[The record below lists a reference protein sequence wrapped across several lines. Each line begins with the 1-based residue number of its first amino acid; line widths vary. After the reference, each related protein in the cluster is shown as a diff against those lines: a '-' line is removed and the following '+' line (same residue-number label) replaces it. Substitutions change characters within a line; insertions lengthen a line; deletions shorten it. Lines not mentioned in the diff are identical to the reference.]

1 MTPSGPAA
9 VPDPAAPR
17 AVGALPGFQRA
28 GRKVVKAEEMRR
40 VLTAHDV
47 LEQARQEAAQLR
59 ERIQVVHA
67 EARRQGMEAGRAAA
81 LQGALAELN
90 RRTAALVRAWQFD
103 RPTLARWVLQAVEHV
118 LHGHVRPRERYEALL
133 EAALQA
139 MDEVAMLSIH
149 VPPADVA
156 EVRAGLEAA
165 AVRLEG
171 LDRVRVVADTA
182 VRAGSCILQTPT
194 GYLDVG
200 LSAQLESLRR
210 LVEQAPES
218 ADARQA
224 VDHG

>member
-1 MTPSGPAA
+1 MTPAGPSAGAA
-9 VPDPAAPR
+9 SAPR
-17 AVGALPGFQRA
+17 TVGVLPGFQRA
-28 GRKVVKAEEMRR
+28 GRKVVKADELQQ
-40 VLTAHDV
+40 VLAAHDV

-59 ERIQVVHA
+59 EQVQVVHA

-81 LQGALAELN
+81 LQGTLAELN
-90 RRTAALVRAWQFD
+90 RQTAALARAWQHD
-103 RPTLARWVLQAVEHV
+103 RPTLARWVVQAVEHV
-118 LHGHVRPRERYEALL
+118 LHGHVTPGQRYEALL

-139 MDEVAMLSIH
+139 MDDVAMLSIH
-149 VPPADVA
+149 VPPPDVA
-156 EVRAGLEAA
+156 QVRAGLQAA
-165 AVRLEG
+165 AARIEG

-218 ADARQA
+218 TDAREA
-224 VDHG
+224 DHG